1 MPSLNDLLHSP
12 RFRPHCRAL
21 LVLLCLVAGW
31 FAFTPQPPPMPDFD
45 GADKVN
51 HLLAFGSMAT
61 AASLGW
67 PAGPRA
73 RWGVGLGL
81 LAYGGLI
88 ELVQSQIPSR
98 TAAWDDL
105 LADAVGIAGGL
116 LLAALLRR
124 RWPPKRS

>member
-1 MPSLNDLLHSP
+1 MPSLHQLLHDP
-12 RFRPHCRAL
+12 RFHRHWR
-21 LVLLCLVAGW
+21 VLLLLLALTAAW
-31 FAFTPQPPPMPDFD
+31 FAFTPRPPLPEFE

-67 PAGPRA
+67 RAGWASRG
-73 RWGVGLGL
+73 GVSLGL
-81 LAYGGLI
+81 LGYGGFI
-88 ELVQSQIPSR
+88 EIVQSQIPNR

-124 RWPPKRS
+124 VWPPRNG